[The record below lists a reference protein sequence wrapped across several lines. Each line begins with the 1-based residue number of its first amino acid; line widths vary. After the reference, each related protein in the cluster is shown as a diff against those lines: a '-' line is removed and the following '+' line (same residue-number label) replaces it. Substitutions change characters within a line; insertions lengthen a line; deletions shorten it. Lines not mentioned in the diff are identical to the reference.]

1 MEILKKRL
9 PGILLA
15 AALAVP
21 AWWIGTLLP
30 VVGSPVTGILIGIVL
45 GGVAAAG
52 GAQPRH
58 RLHLKKAAA
67 VRHHPAGL

>member
-45 GGVAAAG
+45 AAWRRPEALN
-52 GAQPRH
+52 PRH

-67 VRHHPAGL
+67 IRHHPAGL